1 MKLDWLR
8 HLGAWLAWNLRPQ
21 PLLPES
27 PAEAEARELLTQAT
41 SALALGR
48 SGEAEADARSV
59 MAMYIS
65 AGPGGEPY
73 QSAWMILVLALAQ
86 SGRHPDAVEELT
98 KFIGMVST
106 VRGRK
111 SFMVARLQVIRAGQL
126 SYLGRFNEAEADC
139 RAAIKRCRKLSPN
152 GAANRLRFAAVN
164 NLLVVLNGRDLH
176 AEAESAAR
184 QAIGEAESAQ
194 VSEHALL
201 LSLRRCLAVS
211 LNGLGRYTEAA
222 ALLRDMQPEGPLG
235 VVSVRTYLAAA
246 QLGLGDLGEA
256 ETGAREAV
264 EEGGRLL
271 GPAHNLTLT
280 GGTLLGTALARQG
293 KLDEAR
299 RQLRESAAA
308 WAEHFGD
315 AHPKTTA
322 ARTELALLNGD
333 TK

>member
-1 MKLDWLR
+1 M
-8 HLGAWLAWNLRPQ
+8 
-21 PLLPES
+21 
-27 PAEAEARELLTQAT
+27 
-41 SALALGR
+41 
-48 SGEAEADARSV
+48 
-59 MAMYIS
+59 
-65 AGPGGEPY
+65 
-73 QSAWMILVLALAQ
+73 
-86 SGRHPDAVEELT
+86 
-98 KFIGMVST
+98 
-106 VRGRK
+106 
-111 SFMVARLQVIRAGQL
+111 
-126 SYLGRFNEAEADC
+126 
-139 RAAIKRCRKLSPN
+139 
-152 GAANRLRFAAVN
+152 
-164 NLLVVLNGRDLH
+164 
-176 AEAESAAR
+176 
-184 QAIGEAESAQ
+184 
-194 VSEHALL
+194 SEHALL

-222 ALLRDMQPEGPLG
+222 ALLRDLQPEGPLG

-280 GGTLLGTALARQG
+280 AGTLLGTALARQG

-299 RQLRESAAA
+299 RQLRENAAA